1 MGGTRPSLTL
11 RTALASAVIAAL
23 TALSA
28 CGTVEHLKGPDIGA
42 SNDKQAANMAP
53 SDPLARPTQ
62 VAWTSARASYCGFIF
77 NPQQLRSDYLNWEA
91 QAGHTPNEMKKIVKA
106 YDYTLDS
113 VMATIKDKA
122 NYCNK
127 DRTDAIR
134 VDLKRYLS
142 GDYTPSA
149 RAAR

>member
-1 MGGTRPSLTL
+1 MGGTRPSLA
-11 RTALASAVIAAL
+11 RCAAVATAIAAFG
-23 TALSA
+23 ALSA
-28 CGTVEHLKGPDIGA
+28 CGSVERLKGPEIGA
-42 SNDKQAANMAP
+42 STEKQAANMAP
-53 SDPLARPTQ
+53 DDPLARPTQ

-77 NPQQLRSDYLNWEA
+77 DPQQLRSDYLNWES
-91 QAGHTPNEMKKIVKA
+91 QAGHTPDEVKKIVKA

-134 VDLKRYLS
+134 ADLKRYLS
-142 GDYTPSA
+142 GDYAASA
-149 RAAR
+149 RMAR